1 MEELNYEELRKVQ
14 ARERASPVLQA
25 LPEGFYK
32 EVKKLVEKK
41 DEGLKKDFSLT
52 EAKEYESILKVAEEI
67 HERRKQKIIMRAMK
81 SGVAGETA
89 LADEEKELFEK
100 IRKCVEE
107 EAENFGKM
115 IHGKGGGVDEESI
128 KRIKILKNL
137 PKFVGVDLK
146 VYGPFKEGDG
156 VEIPEKE
163 AQLLVRRG
171 IAEYVGGVPN
181 EVPK

>member
-1 MEELNYEELRKVQ
+1 MEELNYEELRKIQ
-14 ARERASPVLQA
+14 AKERASPVLQA

-32 EVKKLVEKK
+32 AARKLVEKK

-52 EAKEYESILKVAEEI
+52 EANEYESILKVVGDI

-81 SGVAGETA
+81 SAAREDTM
-89 LADEEKELFEK
+89 LAEEEKELFNK
-100 IRKCVEE
+100 IHEIVEE
-107 EAENFGKM
+107 EVGSFGRM
-115 IHGKGGGVDEESI
+115 IKGKEGKIEEESI

-146 VYGPFKEGDG
+146 TYGPFKEGDSI
-156 VEIPEKE
+156 ELPDKE